1 MIPLHLVSGLTVE
14 LTLGDSEQAFTG
26 TGVNWDI
33 SDVSLIANCLGV
45 SRTISAQ
52 YHNHLQ
58 QGLEMP
64 ISFTPVVGTMN
75 VITNASCSLS
85 LARSL
90 SHLKQLYFVIV
101 SIETSKKSVKD
112 F

>member
-14 LTLGDSEQAFTG
+14 LTLGEADQAFTG
-26 TGVNWDI
+26 TGINWDI

-45 SRTISAQ
+45 NSTISAQ

-64 ISFTPVVGTMN
+64 ISFTSVIGTMN
-75 VITNASCSLS
+75 VITNASFSLS

-90 SHLKQLYFVIV
+90 SHLKQLYFC
-101 SIETSKKSVKD
+101 D
-112 F
+112 CFD